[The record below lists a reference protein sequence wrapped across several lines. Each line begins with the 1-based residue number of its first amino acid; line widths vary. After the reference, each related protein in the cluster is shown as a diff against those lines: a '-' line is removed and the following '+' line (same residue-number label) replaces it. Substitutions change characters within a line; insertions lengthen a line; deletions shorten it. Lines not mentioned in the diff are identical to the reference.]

1 MNKHANSEELII
13 ESSETQEMTIDDFED
28 DFDTQLVLTVDSSK
42 FKESSPLSL
51 PKRGSGIKKASEMTE
66 EEFKANYLNYLND

>member
-1 MNKHANSEELII
+1 M
-13 ESSETQEMTIDDFED
+13 ETSGTHEITIDDFED

-42 FKESSPLSL
+42 FTEGSSKSRPQ
-51 PKRGSGIKKASEMTE
+51 RGSGFKKASEMTE